1 MRLIGLLFGIA
12 FGFLLALG
20 GLNEYEVI
28 HNMLLLEDLAPYLI
42 MASAVAVAA
51 PIVWL
56 LERRR
61 WSTPFAG
68 AVRPGRSR
76 PERHHIAGSAIF
88 GTGWAVAGTC
98 PAPALAMTGS
108 GALLGVVVVGGMFA
122 GLMARDYLETRTGE
136 GLADLDLGMRIDPR
150 PPVGMAE
157 MDRV

>member
-1 MRLIGLLFGIA
+1 VRPVGLLFGIA

-28 HNMLLLEDLAPYLI
+28 HNMLLLEDFAPYLI
-42 MASAVAVAA
+42 MASAVVVAA

-68 AVRPGRSR
+68 AMRPGRSK
-76 PERHHIAGSAIF
+76 PERHHITGSAIF

-108 GALLGVVVVGGMFA
+108 GAMLGVVVVGGMFA
-122 GLMARDYLETRTGE
+122 GLLARDYLEARTGQD
-136 GLADLDLGMRIDPR
+136 LADLDLGMSISPK
-150 PPVGMAE
+150 PGVGMADL
-157 MDRV
+157 DRA